1 MLDKRALCQMDDV
14 GLLREHVQGTEM
26 ALEVLIERHRA
37 ELRCFLSKFHFNEE
51 VYDDLILDL
60 YIRVDRH
67 AAKFNL
73 KLSSV
78 KSWLYV
84 ILDNLAKNQRR
95 NSARA
100 RFITFADLEIE
111 NRPGDA
117 MSFES
122 RIPDY
127 RYAPDRILEA
137 TELYVTVETAI
148 EEMSPEHR
156 ELFELRERCGL
167 NYVQLAETTGLNI
180 GTVKSRLS
188 RGRAIFRNKIA
199 AKLD

>member
-1 MLDKRALCQMDDV
+1 MLDKKALCQMDDAS
-14 GLLREHVQGTEM
+14 LLREHVQGTEM
-26 ALEVLIERHRA
+26 ALETLIERHRT
-37 ELRCFLSKFHFNEE
+37 ELRCFLSKFHFNDE
-51 VYDDLILDL
+51 VGNDLILDL

-73 KLSSV
+73 QLSSV
-78 KSWLYV
+78 KSWLYM

-95 NSARA
+95 NSARV
-100 RFITFADLEIE
+100 RSIPFADLEIE
-111 NRPGDA
+111 NRPGDL
-117 MSFES
+117 MPFES

-127 RYAPDRILEA
+127 RYAPDRIFEA
-137 TELYVTVETAI
+137 AELYATVETAI

-167 NYVQLAETTGLNI
+167 NYLQLAETTGLNI

-188 RGRAIFRNKIA
+188 RGREVFRHKIA
-199 AKLD
+199 TRLD